1 MEPEASL
8 MYTTAVGKAQ
18 MCHRHIEGGYVVK
31 AHLTKYATSI
41 CPER

>member
-8 MYTTAVGKAQ
+8 MYTTAVGVAQ
-18 MCHRHIEGGYVVK
+18 MCHRHIKGGYVVK
-31 AHLTKYATSI
+31 ARLTRYVMSI